1 MVSTEV
7 KSTAVYYRKRLYKGK
22 IMKIKNVEKITDC
35 RHLNLY
41 EISYIDQ
48 NGIEKLWQF
57 TTRADKPKCVT
68 GQFHMP
74 EAVVIVP
81 FHKEKYKL
89 VIIKEYRVPLGDY
102 QYGFP
107 AGLVDEG
114 ETIQQ
119 TCMRELEEETGL
131 NVIRIIK
138 ISPPVYSSS
147 GMSDESV
154 SMVYVE
160 CDGTQSNKGNEGSED
175 ITTIFVSPPEASE
188 LCEDSKIKLDVKT
201 WLVLSAFAERG
212 SI

>member
-1 MVSTEV
+1 
-7 KSTAVYYRKRLYKGK
+7 
-22 IMKIKNVEKITDC
+22 MKIKNVEKITEC

-41 EISYIDQ
+41 EISYRNQ
-48 NGIEKLWQF
+48 NGIEKTWHIAS
-57 TTRADKPKCVT
+57 RADKPKCVT
-68 GQFHMP
+68 GQFDMP
-74 EAVVIVP
+74 DAVVIVP
-81 FHKEKYKL
+81 FHNENDKL
-89 VIIKEYRVPLGDY
+89 VIIKEFRVPLGGY

-114 ETIQQ
+114 ETIEQ
-119 TCMRELEEETGL
+119 TCLRELKEETGL
-131 NVIRIIK
+131 NVT
-138 ISPPVYSSS
+138 SSS
-147 GMSDESV
+147 GMTDESV

-160 CDGTQSNKGNEGSED
+160 CDGTQSNKGNEDSED